1 MSFLALILWCVFSGQ
16 TIVVCPE
23 KPLDHDLVTQTPIQ
37 QEEVFLEWK
46 ATRYDYKLNG
56 KRWSKTHNTCAM
68 RVGERYKMYKV
79 CSKLTGKCVE
89 CKLNDYWPKEETGKV
104 IDLSSHA
111 FKELWIPLSRG
122 VAEVQIYQVTN

>member
-1 MSFLALILWCVFSGQ
+1 MSLVALILSWIITGT
-16 TIVVCPE
+16 TIANYGIL
-23 KPLDHDLVTQTPIQ
+23 PLDHDLVEQQPIEQ
-37 QEEVFLEWK
+37 PFLEWK
-46 ATRYDYKLNG
+46 ATWYDYKLKG

-68 RVGERYKMYKV
+68 RVWERYKMYKV